1 MTRERKSPQVKKKL
15 EYSSD
20 HFTFSNSPHAFR
32 KSWRRKK
39 SNTNREYR
47 RKSDELLV
55 QAKPEMSADDA
66 EAIVG
71 DLTIGRLKHSITRER
86 LHKHSTVS
94 LGEKVQI
101 KLEKRG
107 HLAGRKVNKRSI
119 ENETVREALST
130 LTSLKSEDLLKF
142 LRRAVKFLEGG
153 DPIEW
158 ARVSQSG
165 DRLDCALRFLEAL
178 ERGKGY
184 YREALRGDQQLC
196 DTFQQWRE
204 KANRILRKEAKP
216 ALRKAEE
223 KRALKKKLNSLRRSS
238 AS

>member
-1 MTRERKSPQVKKKL
+1 MTRERKSPQVKKQL

-20 HFTFSNSPHAFR
+20 HFTFSNAPHAFR
-32 KSWRRKK
+32 KSWKRKK
-39 SNTNREYR
+39 ANTNREYR

-71 DLTIGRLKHSITRER
+71 DLTIGRLKRSITRER
-86 LHKHSTVS
+86 LRKHSIVS

-101 KLEKRG
+101 KLEKRKG
-107 HLAGRKVNKRSI
+107 LAGRRVDKRR
-119 ENETVREALST
+119 NEDEVVTEAVTT
-130 LTSLKSEDLLKF
+130 LASLNGEDLLKF

-165 DRLDCALRFLEAL
+165 DRLDRALGFLEAL
-178 ERGKGY
+178 ERGGH
-184 YREALRGDQQLC
+184 YREALCADRQLREA
-196 DTFQQWRE
+196 FQQWRQ
-204 KANRILRKEAKP
+204 KANRILRKEAIP
-216 ALRKAEE
+216 GLRKAEE
-223 KRALKKKLNSLRRSS
+223 KRTLKGKLNSLRRSS